1 MNSAAALQLNSDS
14 ARSEKYPTGGRPGKT
29 ESKLNNR
36 SSVQGDGSGQVL
48 TPSKSNI
55 RSETPTKR
63 PVGADEK
70 KSNVGVRRF
79 NSQGNL
85 SQSSCETMSASTRLQ
100 PSNFA
105 SNDGGFSSSRSNN
118 AKLTTFNAFEA
129 GDTSRSSRHD
139 DKNEEPVK
147 LNLGTEEENRHLV
160 RAMLQQKYSEKMNQ
174 QKEERNDLQAL
185 EEGRRRAREQKA
197 KEARQEAIEVCI
209 IYSNVFF
216 VPSYSLR
223 MRKNF

>member
-14 ARSEKYPTGGRPGKT
+14 ARSEKYPIGVRPGKT

-48 TPSKSNI
+48 TPSKSSI

-85 SQSSCETMSASTRLQ
+85 SQSSRETVSASARLQ

-105 SNDGGFSSSRSNN
+105 SNDGFSSSRSNN

-129 GDTSRSSRHD
+129 GDASRSSRYD

-147 LNLGTEEENRHLV
+147 LNLGTEEENRQLV
-160 RAMLQQKYSEKMNQ
+160 RAMLQQKYSDKMNQ
-174 QKEERNDLQAL
+174 QKRSVMICRPSRRVDEELVSKKLKRLD
-185 EEGRRRAREQKA
+185 
-197 KEARQEAIEVCI
+197 
-209 IYSNVFF
+209 
-216 VPSYSLR
+216 
-223 MRKNF
+223 